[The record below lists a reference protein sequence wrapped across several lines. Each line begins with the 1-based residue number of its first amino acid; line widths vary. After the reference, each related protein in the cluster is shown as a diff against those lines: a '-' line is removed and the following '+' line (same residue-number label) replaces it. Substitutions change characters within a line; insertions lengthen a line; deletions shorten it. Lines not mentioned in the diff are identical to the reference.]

1 MMWAASY
8 ECQWREALVQSS
20 RLLQESRWSP
30 CLYSYLK
37 VAHYCMLQSSL
48 SDAEMQEM
56 KELVAA
62 IPGLKQRIAGKSLP
76 MEKFAIKKA
85 ERWNAQDG
93 RLTLPGLELV
103 YLWNGF
109 SIMGLEYSRVE
120 QYYVVVEQE
129 LDSLK
134 HVSETKYHLDNECL
148 ILLLKGMCLKYMSA
162 PLAAEEC
169 FRFIFLAFMK

>member
-8 ECQWREALVQSS
+8 ECDWRGALDQSS
-20 RLLQESRWSP
+20 RLLSQSRWSP

-37 VAHYCMLQSSL
+37 VAHYCMLQPASL
-48 SDAEMQEM
+48 SSAEQQE
-56 KELVAA
+56 LQQLIAD

-76 MEKFAIKKA
+76 MEKFAIRKA
-85 ERWNAQDG
+85 ERWSAQGG

-109 SIMGLEYSRVE
+109 SIMGLQYTRVE
-120 QYYVVVEQE
+120 QYYIVVEQE
-129 LDSLK
+129 MKEAEKRRTGGRNTFALED
-134 HVSETKYHLDNECL
+134 ECL
-148 ILLLKGMCLKYMSA
+148 LLLLRGMCLKYMSA

-169 FRFIFLAFMK
+169 FR